1 MKELPLSFIFI
12 GPSGSGKGTQV
23 GLLRKYLEEKD
34 TYPTLYVETGAQFR
48 EFIKKDSFSSKL
60 SNEVYKTGARQPDF
74 LAVWIWASFIVDKIK
89 NDDHI
94 IFDGTPRSM
103 PEAIILDTAVRF
115 YNIKPFVV
123 YLKLS
128 RQSSEKRLLARG
140 RIDDR
145 SEAEI
150 IKRLDWFQTDV
161 MPAVDH
167 FRTSELYHFVELDG
181 EKRSRRFI
189 MIWFLELNRSIL
201 NK

>member
-1 MKELPLSFIFI
+1 MKEQPLSFIFI

-23 GLLRKYLEEKD
+23 GLLRTYLEKKD

-48 EFIKKDSFSSKL
+48 EFIKGDSFSSKL

-140 RIDDR
+140 RMDDR
-145 SEAEI
+145 TEAEI

-161 MPAVDH
+161 MPAVEH
-167 FRTSELYHFVELDG
+167 FRTSDLYHFVELDG
-181 EKRSRRFI
+181 EKTIEEIHKDLVSRI
-189 MIWFLELNRSIL
+189 ESEYS
-201 NK
+201 K